1 MEPPFLEI
9 VTEIAVS
16 PVQSALLLLLPKR
29 VDDVYVEEKGLL
41 SPITYTGHGSLPPPL
56 SLLVYYSKS
65 PPLTKFAPPLEASWL
80 QSKMSTKVHDNAEDE
95 AFDEIDFVLASAK
108 AGMHRARC
116 ISRKS
121 RRNINLSDIPENFA
135 HVPAPPSARPATEY
149 STAACFVVPA
159 DQITT
164 TLSSSSPSQK
174 QQQQQQE
181 EEDDVHFAIRAPG
194 VQLKRSQQK
203 QLLGLMAAMRWL
215 RDRYLLGCMHPT
227 GFGEACENLGI
238 NADVDD
244 PKHHN
249 APAPRIADSRPL
261 SALYTR

>member
-1 MEPPFLEI
+1 M
-9 VTEIAVS
+9 
-16 PVQSALLLLLPKR
+16 QS
-29 VDDVYVEEKGLL
+29 
-41 SPITYTGHGSLPPPL
+41 IHT
-56 SLLVYYSKS
+56 
-65 PPLTKFAPPLEASWL
+65 
-80 QSKMSTKVHDNAEDE
+80 SKMSTKVHDNAEDE

-135 HVPAPPSARPATEY
+135 HVPAPPSSRPATEY
-149 STAACFVVPA
+149 STSACFVVPA
-159 DQITT
+159 DHITT
-164 TLSSSSPSQK
+164 TLSSSSPLQK
-174 QQQQQQE
+174 QQQQE

-215 RDRYLLGCMHPT
+215 RDRYLLGCMHPR

-244 PKHHN
+244 PKHH
-249 APAPRIADSRPL
+249 APAHRIADSRPL

>member
-1 MEPPFLEI
+1 
-9 VTEIAVS
+9 
-16 PVQSALLLLLPKR
+16 
-29 VDDVYVEEKGLL
+29 
-41 SPITYTGHGSLPPPL
+41 
-56 SLLVYYSKS
+56 
-65 PPLTKFAPPLEASWL
+65 
-80 QSKMSTKVHDNAEDE
+80 MSTKVHDNAEDE

-135 HVPAPPSARPATEY
+135 HVPAPPSSRPATEF
-149 STAACFVVPA
+149 STSACFVVPA
-159 DQITT
+159 ADHITT
-164 TLSSSSPSQK
+164 TLSSSSSSSPSQK
-174 QQQQQQE
+174 QQQQEEE

-215 RDRYLLGCMHPT
+215 RDRYLLGCMQPT
-227 GFGEACENLGI
+227 GFGETCENLGI

-244 PKHHN
+244 PKHH

>member
-1 MEPPFLEI
+1 
-9 VTEIAVS
+9 
-16 PVQSALLLLLPKR
+16 
-29 VDDVYVEEKGLL
+29 
-41 SPITYTGHGSLPPPL
+41 
-56 SLLVYYSKS
+56 
-65 PPLTKFAPPLEASWL
+65 
-80 QSKMSTKVHDNAEDE
+80 MSTKVHDNAEDE

-135 HVPAPPSARPATEY
+135 HVPAPPSSRPATEY
-149 STAACFVVPA
+149 STSACFVVPA
-159 DQITT
+159 DHITT
-164 TLSSSSPSQK
+164 TLSSSSPLQK
-174 QQQQQQE
+174 QQQQQE

-194 VQLKRSQQK
+194 VQFKRSQQK

-215 RDRYLLGCMHPT
+215 RDRYLLGCMHPR

-244 PKHHN
+244 PKHH
-249 APAPRIADSRPL
+249 APAHRIADSRPL
-261 SALYTR
+261 SALYTRWLFLICLPYIVTIFSIVCTALDSSSPDSFL